1 MSFFG
6 NKEWSNSS
14 SVISLAFF
22 DFFLLI
28 MNPRIRKPRKAK
40 PAVKP
45 EINLVKLIEKF
56 GDDAKCRARLTEL
69 RWPDGVQ
76 CPRCQ
81 SKSISTVFERDQYDC
96 NACRYQFSVTSG
108 TIFHD
113 THLSLTKWFLAIYL
127 MTESKKGMS
136 ALQMKRTLGVAYQT
150 AWYLC
155 HRIRAAVR
163 DANCELL
170 RGIVEV
176 DETWVGGKMQGMG
189 RGWKG
194 NKAIAIG
201 AVQRGGKIR
210 LQVIEHA
217 DRMTLHKF
225 VADNTAPDTE
235 AIYTDE
241 LPAYIGIADDDT
253 RHETVNHS
261 AEEWVHGNV
270 HTNGI
275 ESVWSLLKRSIIGA
289 YHKVSMK
296 HLDAY
301 LDELEHRFNN
311 RSNEFMFRD
320 TLVKLVMANKLP
332 YAELVKAA

>member
-1 MSFFG
+1 
-6 NKEWSNSS
+6 
-14 SVISLAFF
+14 
-22 DFFLLI
+22 
-28 MNPRIRKPRKAK
+28 MNPRLRKPRKAA
-40 PAVKP
+40 PVVKP
-45 EINLVKLIEKF
+45 EMNLVKLIEQY
-56 GDDAKCRARLTEL
+56 GNDEQCRARLTVL
-69 RWPDGVQ
+69 RWPDGVE

-81 SKSISTVFERDQYDC
+81 CKSVSRVFDRDQYDC

-127 MTESKKGMS
+127 MTESKKGIS

-150 AWYLC
+150 AWHLC
-155 HRIRAAVR
+155 HRIRRAMR

-176 DETWVGGKMQGMG
+176 DETWVGGKMDRMG

-201 AVQRGGKIR
+201 AVQRGGKLR
-210 LQVIEHA
+210 LQVIA
-217 DRMTLHKF
+217 NASKKTLHKF
-225 VADNTAPDTE
+225 IADNTAPDVE

-241 LPAYIGIADDDT
+241 LPAYTGIADADT

-261 AEEWVHGNV
+261 AEEWVHGDV

-311 RSNEFMFRD
+311 RKNEFIFRD
-320 TLVKLVMANKLP
+320 TLTKLVTAAALP
-332 YAELVKAA
+332 YRELVKAA